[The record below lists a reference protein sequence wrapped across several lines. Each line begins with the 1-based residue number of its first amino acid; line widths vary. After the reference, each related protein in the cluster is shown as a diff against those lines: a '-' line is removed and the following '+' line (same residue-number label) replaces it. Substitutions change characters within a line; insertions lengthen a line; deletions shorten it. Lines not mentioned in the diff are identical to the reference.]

1 MRISDWSSDVCSS
14 DLAAR
19 ADGPFDAGTKQ
30 WIGPGAA
37 VGVVHPR
44 IACIKAE
51 AETGELLLVAQVA
64 VIAVMVAGG
73 DVVRVVDVLAAQ
85 VQRQAA
91 CRIEVPDGVQRG
103 AEPLRFEL
111 VTILGPAGAPG
122 IGRASCRERVGRAV

>member
-1 MRISDWSSDVCSS
+1 MLRRPPRSTRTDTLFPYTTLVRS
-14 DLAAR
+14 
-19 ADGPFDAGTKQ
+19 DAGTKQ

-111 VTILGPAGAPG
+111 E
-122 IGRASCRERVGRAV
+122 IGRAHV